1 MGYRSEV
8 RSCIYSDNHELF
20 DSFIASRK
28 LTDDVVFGEGDDSFV
43 ENLEYTKMEY
53 KNTDGEVIQTIK
65 ILAMKGDDWKWYP
78 EYDYVKAWEK
88 LLSDAEDAGLNYE
101 FCRVGE
107 EDGDIEYDTGGSEV
121 EHFIDTYTHINV
133 AYGD

>member
-20 DSFIASRK
+20 DAFISGQK
-28 LTDDVVFGEGDDSFV
+28 LVDNKVFSSEWFGDS
-43 ENLEYTKMEY
+43 LEETKMEY

-65 ILAMKGDDWKWYP
+65 ILSLKGDDWKWYD
-78 EYDYVKAWEK
+78 DYSDVKAWHK

-107 EDGDIEYDTGGSEV
+107 EDGDIQYDTGGSEV